1 MLIFGKSRN
10 VSKARHK
17 VMNVFGKKTTMRELV
32 IILKEN
38 PTLIT
43 ELESNFNITIRI

>member
-1 MLIFGKSRN
+1 MLIFGKNRN
-10 VSKARHK
+10 ASKARQK
-17 VMNVFGKKTTMRELV
+17 MRTVFGKKTTISELI